1 MPAYKIMIM
10 GASYGSL
17 LASKMLFGGHSV
29 HLICLPAEADL
40 INAEGFRVRL
50 PVKGRKDQI
59 ELDSRKLPGKVT
71 AGGAAGVN
79 PKDYDLIGLAMQE
92 PQYRSPGV
100 RELLDAVATSRVPC
114 MSIMNMPPLPYVKR
128 IPGLDYDA
136 LKPAYTDPTV
146 WDNFDPGA
154 LTLCS
159 PDPQAIRPPEEKVN
173 VLQVTLP
180 TNFKVAK
187 SRVPT
192 MSIMNMPPLPYVKR
206 IPGLDYEALKP
217 AYTDPTVWDNFDPAL
232 LTLCS
237 PDPQAIRPPD
247 EKVNVL
253 MVTLPTNFKVAK
265 FDNEKGN
272 TILRQLEQEIDAVR
286 YDPGDG
292 AKIELPVK
300 LRVHDSI
307 FVPLAK
313 WSMLLAGNY
322 RCVTEDGMRTAQEA
336 VHSDIETSRSVYNFV
351 FDLCVK
357 LGASPADLVPFEK
370 YAAAAQS
377 LVRPASAARALQNGV
392 PNIERA
398 DKLVQLIAKQKG
410 LSHPAIDAQ
419 VALVDR
425 RLDQNRK
432 KAAA

>member
-1 MPAYKIMIM
+1 VAYNILIL
-10 GASYGSL
+10 GAAYGSL
-17 LASKMLFGGHSV
+17 LASKMLFGGHKI
-29 HLICLPAEADL
+29 HHICLPAEADL

-50 PVKGRKDQI
+50 PVKGRKDPVL
-59 ELDSRKLPGKVT
+59 LDSRNLPGKVT
-71 AGGAAGVN
+71 AGGPTGVN
-79 PKDYDLIGLAMQE
+79 PADYDLIGLAMQE

-100 RELLDAVATSRVPC
+100 RELLDAVAKSRVPC
-114 MSIMNMPPLPYVKR
+114 
-128 IPGLDYDA
+128 
-136 LKPAYTDPTV
+136 
-146 WDNFDPGA
+146 
-154 LTLCS
+154 
-159 PDPQAIRPPEEKVN
+159 
-173 VLQVTLP
+173 
-180 TNFKVAK
+180 
-187 SRVPT
+187 

-217 AYTDPTVWDNFDPAL
+217 AYTDPTVWDSFDTTC

-272 TILRQLEQEIDAVR
+272 AILRQLEKDIDAVR
-286 YDPGDG
+286 LDPGDG
-292 AKIELPVK
+292 SKIELPVK
-300 LRVHDSI
+300 LRVYDSI

-322 RCVTEDGMRTAQEA
+322 RCVTPDGMRTAQEA

-357 LGASPADLVPFEK
+357 LGAKPEDLVPFEK

-392 PNIERA
+392 PYIERA

-419 VALVDR
+419 VALVDA
-425 RLDQNRK
+425 RLAANRQK
-432 KAAA
+432 VA

>member
-1 MPAYKIMIM
+1 MAARRNPRMSSAYDREQLTMAATRNILIM

-17 LASKMLFGGHSV
+17 LASKLLFGGHRI

-40 INAEGFRVRL
+40 INAEGFEVRL
-50 PVKGRKDQI
+50 PVRGRK
-59 ELDSRKLPGKVT
+59 EPVVLRSRNLPGKVT

-100 RELLDAVATSRVPC
+100 RELLDAVAKSRVPC

-128 IPGLDYDA
+128 IPGLNYDQ

-146 WDNFDPGA
+146 WDSFDPG
-154 LTLCS
+154 
-159 PDPQAIRPPEEKVN
+159 
-173 VLQVTLP
+173 
-180 TNFKVAK
+180 
-187 SRVPT
+187 
-192 MSIMNMPPLPYVKR
+192 SI
-206 IPGLDYEALKP
+206 
-217 AYTDPTVWDNFDPAL
+217 
-232 LTLCS
+232 TLCS

-265 FDNEKGN
+265 FESDKA
-272 TILRQLEQEIDAVR
+272 TAILRQIEQEIDAVR
-286 YDPGDG
+286 YDTPEG
-292 AKIELPVK
+292 KIELPVK
-300 LRVHDSI
+300 LRVYDSI

-322 RCVTEDGMRTAQEA
+322 RCITKDGIRTAQEA

-351 FDLCVK
+351 NDLCVK
-357 LGASPADLVPFEK
+357 LGANSSDLVPFEK

-377 LVRPASAARALQNGV
+377 LVRPASAARALNNGA

-410 LSHPAIDAQ
+410 LSHPVIDGI
-419 VALVDR
+419 VALVDS
-425 RLDQNRK
+425 RLEANRQ
-432 KAAA
+432 KAARA